1 MKFVKCAVAAVI
13 FLLAFSVPWMTPAH
27 ISASPQKSIPAT
39 FFGVSVLGITGQIRA
54 WPLGVPVGTL
64 GKTEGSEWNDLE
76 PSNGTFVWTRLDSAI
91 SEAKSAGITNFIYTL
106 WSTPKWASSAP
117 DQSCILTAIENI
129 TGCAAPPTNIRDWDS
144 FVTALVTRYRG
155 EIQYYELWNEANL
168 AETYS
173 GNVSEMVTMA
183 QHAYDDIKSID
194 PSAIVL
200 TPSSSSLGIL
210 PYTPGCNPAECWL
223 AQYLQAGGS
232 KYADGTAFHGY
243 AYLTNDAAGVQVGIA
258 CPTGEIE
265 ACAGTP
271 LATEIAG
278 VRSLIANY
286 SLSSKPLIDTEGG
299 LPSDIISKNL
309 TGTADQQT
317 AYLARWFI
325 VQASENVSIAVWFSE
340 FTAQNGLAGF
350 GTAAAEGEINQ
361 GYNQTYRW
369 LVGSTF
375 DGPCSLSSGVS
386 TCSITSSGG
395 QPELIVWADT
405 NSSGAPYV
413 PPGQFT
419 EYQDL
424 SGVVHQVPPGSSIA
438 LDEKPILL
446 GAASASSTTV
456 TTPSSTVTTAVSSTG
471 LPTGSG
477 TSSTANVTTSS
488 APTAS
493 SETASASSLGIDGLL
508 FYGVAGIIAVGAIA
522 VTNAVNRRSR
532 RS

>member
-1 MKFVKCAVAAVI
+1 M
-13 FLLAFSVPWMTPAH
+13 
-27 ISASPQKSIPAT
+27 
-39 FFGVSVLGITGQIRA
+39 
-54 WPLGVPVGTL
+54 PVGTL

-76 PSNGTFVWTRLDSAI
+76 PSNGTFVWTRLDSAL

-106 WSTPKWASSAP
+106 WSTPEWASSAP

-129 TGCAAPPTNIRDWDS
+129 TGCAAPPTNIGDWDS
-144 FVTALVTRYRG
+144 FVTALVTRYKG

-223 AQYLQAGGS
+223 AQYLQAGGG

-243 AYLTNDAAGVQVGIA
+243 AYLTNDAAGVKVGIA

-271 LATEIAG
+271 LTTEIAG

-317 AYLARWFI
+317 AYLARWFHSAGEREHLDRGLVLGVPSTEGAGRVRHGRGREGDQPGI
-325 VQASENVSIAVWFSE
+325 QPDLPLARGVDLRRSVLALQRSVDVQHHE
-340 FTAQNGLAGF
+340 LR
-350 GTAAAEGEINQ
+350 GTAGADSLGRHKLQRCAVRPPRSVHRVPGHQWGGTSGAARFFHHTRRE
-361 GYNQTYRW
+361 
-369 LVGSTF
+369 
-375 DGPCSLSSGVS
+375 
-386 TCSITSSGG
+386 
-395 QPELIVWADT
+395 ADT
-405 NSSGAPYV
+405 SRGC
-413 PPGQFT
+413 
-419 EYQDL
+419 
-424 SGVVHQVPPGSSIA
+424 
-438 LDEKPILL
+438 
-446 GAASASSTTV
+446 
-456 TTPSSTVTTAVSSTG
+456 
-471 LPTGSG
+471 
-477 TSSTANVTTSS
+477 
-488 APTAS
+488 
-493 SETASASSLGIDGLL
+493 LGIVHDRHDRQLDRDDGCEFDRFADRERFIVDRQRHHQQRPYHEL
-508 FYGVAGIIAVGAIA
+508 
-522 VTNAVNRRSR
+522 
-532 RS
+532 